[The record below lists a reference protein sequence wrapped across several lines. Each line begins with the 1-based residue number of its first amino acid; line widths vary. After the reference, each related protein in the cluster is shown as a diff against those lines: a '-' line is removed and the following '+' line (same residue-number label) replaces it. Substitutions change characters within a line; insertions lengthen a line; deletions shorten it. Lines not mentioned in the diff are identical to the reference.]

1 MKKFI
6 PFLALVALLIVSCD
20 KNDEGN
26 GNVYI
31 VKGGNIEKS
40 ENVTRIMAV
49 IAGSP
54 VEWAKAEQ
62 STEGGIYTLPGR
74 VQSGIIVET
83 PFINGSFEL
92 RLPATLPSG
101 MLVSVADEKKQNVSI
116 SNPSAKWTFIDFV
129 AEIPNVNFF
138 SKLSS
143 DDSHLQSDG
152 IATKSVK
159 YVYVDRPVTLSGV
172 ATWTDYVQLPVPILG
187 IITYEVEVRNTY
199 NNLVLKAGWNK
210 ICREEGD
217 VDISGEVWKSHNEF
231 SMKDINDCKW
241 NLGFVPQRGEGS
253 ELPDR
258 WRPD

>member
-6 PFLALVALLIVSCD
+6 SFLALAALLVASCD

-26 GNVYI
+26 NNVYI
-31 VKGGNIEKS
+31 VKGDNIEKS

-54 VEWAKAEQ
+54 VEWGKAEQ
-62 STEGGIYTLPGR
+62 STTLPGR

-92 RLPATLPSG
+92 HLPAKLPSG
-101 MLVSVADEKKQNVSI
+101 MLVSVADEKKQDVSI

-129 AEIPNVNFF
+129 VEIPNVNYF
-138 SKLSS
+138 SKLSF
-143 DDSHLQSDG
+143 DNSHLQSDE
-152 IATKSVK
+152 IVTKSVK
-159 YVYVDRPVTLSGV
+159 YVYVDRSVTLSGV
-172 ATWTDYVQLPVPILG
+172 ATWTDYLQLLPLSTHKI
-187 IITYEVEVRNTY
+187 EVRDTY

-210 ICREEGD
+210 ICQEGD
-217 VDISGEVWKSHNEF
+217 IDLSGEVGKLHNEF

-253 ELPDR
+253 ELPDW
-258 WRPD
+258 WRPN